1 MLHKT
6 IRLDPVEKR
15 PEFDALR
22 REVRA
27 FLAEVGQERDL
38 SRTNWSSFDP
48 EFSRLCG
55 QRGYIG
61 MTWPKRY
68 GGRDASPIQK
78 YVVNEELIA
87 GGAPLGAHWVAD
99 RQSGTQI
106 LRHATAEVRE
116 DILPRIVRGECY
128 FGIGMSEPGSGSD
141 LASVQM
147 KARRGEGGWVLSG
160 RKLWT
165 TNAHRVHYLIALA
178 RTSPAT
184 EKDRRAGLSQFIVDM
199 SSPGLDVRPV
209 YDLVGNHE
217 FNELT
222 FDDVF
227 VPDSHMLGGEGDG
240 WKLVTGELAF
250 ERSGPDR
257 YLSNAQLLL
266 GAADRLSSEASAS
279 DVAGLGRLIAHL
291 ASLRRMSGSVAG
303 MLDRGLMPNAE
314 AALVKDVGTRF
325 EQEVP
330 EVVRKMLSASRR
342 RGEDDAEFEALTRE
356 MILTAPCY
364 TIRGGTT
371 EILRGII
378 ARDLGLR

>member
-6 IRLDPVEKR
+6 IRLDPIEKR

-27 FLAEVGQERDL
+27 FLAEAGRERDL
-38 SRTNWSSFDP
+38 GRTNWSSFDP
-48 EFSRLCG
+48 GFSRLCG
-55 QRGYIG
+55 QRGYVG
-61 MTWPKRY
+61 MTWPARY
-68 GGRDASPIQK
+68 GGRDASPIEK

-106 LRHATAEVRE
+106 LRHARE
-116 DILPRIVRGECY
+116 ELRADILPRIARGECY

-147 KARRGEGGWVLSG
+147 RARRADGGWLLSG

-178 RTSPAT
+178 RTSPAPGT
-184 EKDRRAGLSQFIVDM
+184 DRRAGLTQFIVDM
-199 SSPGLDVRPV
+199 ATPGLGVRPV
-209 YDLVGNHE
+209 HDLVGHHE

-222 FDDVF
+222 FDDVR
-227 VPDSHMLGGEGDG
+227 VPDSHVLGREGDG
-240 WKLVTGELAF
+240 WALVTGELAF

-266 GAADRLSSEASAS
+266 GAADRLGAEAAPG
-279 DVAGLGRLIAHL
+279 DLAGMGRLVAHL
-291 ASLRRMSGSVAG
+291 AALRRMSGSVAG
-303 MLDRGLMPNAE
+303 MLERGLVPNAE

-330 EVVRKMLSASRR
+330 ETVRKMTAAARR
-342 RGEDDAEFEALTRE
+342 RGERDERFDALTRE